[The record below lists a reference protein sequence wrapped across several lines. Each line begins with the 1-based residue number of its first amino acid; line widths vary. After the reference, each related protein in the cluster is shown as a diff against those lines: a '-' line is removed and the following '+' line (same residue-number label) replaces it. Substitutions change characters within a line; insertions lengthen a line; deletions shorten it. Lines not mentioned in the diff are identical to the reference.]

1 MRNKNPQLFLIFLIV
16 FLVLVHGTTCR
27 DTKRSTS
34 NGETEQGSKT
44 KHSSMFLQALSSIFK
59 ASESSTNNIKA
70 LHTVSRRLV
79 PCGPNPLH
87 NWSSNQQ
94 NSNLFPFVE
103 IYIVFLK
110 YFCWIIYTYFPY
122 TSSFEDCW
130 IKVFFFFLPVLIWT
144 ALYYCLDT
152 QKTETIKAKKINLCF
167 FSLEDIN
174 SL

>member
-59 ASESSTNNIKA
+59 ASESSTDNIKA

-130 IKVFFFFLPVLIWT
+130 IKVFFFLPVLIWT
-144 ALYYCLDT
+144 ALHYCLDT
-152 QKTETIKAKKINLCF
+152 QKTETIKAKKTYLCF
-167 FSLEDIN
+167 FSLKDIN

>member
-1 MRNKNPQLFLIFLIV
+1 MRNKNPQLFLVFLIV

-27 DTKRSTS
+27 DAKRSTS

-130 IKVFFFFLPVLIWT
+130 IKVFFFFLRALIWT
-144 ALYYCLDT
+144 ELCVIVSIHKK
-152 QKTETIKAKKINLCF
+152 QKQSRQRKYIYVFLV
-167 FSLEDIN
+167 
-174 SL
+174 